1 MASSSSRSYG
11 QVIQAYII
19 TSFNHKLKL
28 QFILTQNINEKHPQA
43 LVINMLRE
51 HLLNLHNQS
60 DHHSRQATQP

>member
-19 TSFNHKLKL
+19 NSFNHTLKL

-43 LVINMLRE
+43 LVINI
-51 HLLNLHNQS
+51 
-60 DHHSRQATQP
+60 ATRTPAEFA